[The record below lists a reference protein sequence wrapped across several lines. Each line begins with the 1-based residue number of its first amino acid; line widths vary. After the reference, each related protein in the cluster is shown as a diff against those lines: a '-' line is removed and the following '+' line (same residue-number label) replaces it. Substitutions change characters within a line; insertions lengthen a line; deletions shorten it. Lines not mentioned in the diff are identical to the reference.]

1 MKFKSKLLAACTSA
15 ALLSAMFGAVPIM
28 SASAANLIGDV
39 NCDGSVNLSDNVA
52 LNRYL
57 NGMCELSNLTNADTN
72 ANYVIDVLDSKV
84 LLAFLTGTIHTLPYK
99 R

>member
-1 MKFKSKLLAACTSA
+1 MKSKNKFLSVCTSA
-15 ALLSAMFGAVPIM
+15 ALLSTMLGAMPTM

-39 NCDGSVNLSDNVA
+39 NCDGSINMSDNVA

-72 ANYVIDVLDSKV
+72 ANYVIDTLDSKV
-84 LLAFLTGTIHTLPYK
+84 LLAFLTGTISTLPYK
-99 R
+99 K

>member
-1 MKFKSKLLAACTSA
+1 MKFKKRLLSVCTSA
-15 ALLSAMFGAVPIM
+15 ALLGTILGAMPTMSVSAV
-28 SASAANLIGDV
+28 NLIGDV

-72 ANYVIDVLDSKV
+72 ANYVIDVVDSKV
-84 LLAFLTGTIHTLPYK
+84 LLAFLTGTINTLPY
-99 R
+99 